1 MHFNQNKLKMVVNN
15 MSNIHVSLDV
25 LSTLT
30 LCSRVNYNN
39 NFCMASPEV
48 IVQGYSVKKLLLK
61 LKAVLRGTI
70 CMNLIQFSN
79 LFIQI

>member
-70 CMNLIQFSN
+70 CMIRFV
-79 LFIQI
+79 